1 MEDTVN
7 PKPTSVESAYD
18 TWYKDQTP
26 ENLNAVVTALGP
38 IITSEI
44 QRYAGPKPLL
54 RAKAKTFAIRAVRTY
69 SPEAGARLQS
79 WVVSQLR
86 PLSRYSKNLQP
97 VHVSDDLYRQ
107 SSEMHQ
113 RALDY
118 ELENGRT
125 PSDEE
130 LADYTGVSV
139 KKIRKFR
146 QARPAVSSE
155 SQYLE
160 AGAASGSDAGTLLP
174 GVQNVSYVGAASELV
189 YNSLNKR
196 DQTIY
201 DYKTGSHGKEELP
214 AIEIARRLGVSP
226 AYISQVSARIA
237 NDIRRASDVI

>member
-160 AGAASGSDAGTLLP
+160 AGAASGSD
-174 GVQNVSYVGAASELV
+174 VVSVRSHGSNIINHSIPTALIMTAAKTKEISKCPKCTVSELV
-189 YNSLNKR
+189 
-196 DQTIY
+196 Q
-201 DYKTGSHGKEELP
+201 
-214 AIEIARRLGVSP
+214 
-226 AYISQVSARIA
+226 
-237 NDIRRASDVI
+237 